1 MNLNEFV
8 GFPVA
13 GDLLRLVSGE
23 LSLVQR
29 RLQFVFRIFFCH
41 NFLAV
46 SLGSVLNFDTPVQFN
61 IGSVW
66 FSFWFFPTPNP
77 EPVYLILSVYTS
89 KFEVQPWLSCSLQLH
104 FPPSSTTLHILTHF
118 AISQVILLNSFIK
131 LLPLLLLL

>member
-46 SLGSVLNFDTPVQFN
+46 SLGSVLKFYTPVQFN